1 MATTARTITVGAAT
15 TTTEAR
21 LPTGGTHRAM
31 NTVRTMDKAGTTT
44 IRPGT
49 TTREDPARD
58 SARKTQPAAEEATMT
73 EAPTREAPRRATKTV
88 RREVATVIEATEAA
102 AITPNEVD
110 PRTPTPEV
118 AAKTGITNGPGR
130 HGKKVVVRSH
140 IDPETTER
148 TAMHAATNL
157 EETMIRGAPSEEETT
172 RDAATNQTS
181 EVVAVTTDSA
191 REGHAATS
199 EAAWAVHTVT
209 MTPRVAGPVS
219 TKLTVTS
226 EEVTC
231 AMATALPR
239 AE

>member
-1 MATTARTITVGAAT
+1 
-15 TTTEAR
+15 
-21 LPTGGTHRAM
+21 
-31 NTVRTMDKAGTTT
+31 
-44 IRPGT
+44 
-49 TTREDPARD
+49 
-58 SARKTQPAAEEATMT
+58 MT
-73 EAPTREAPRRATKTV
+73 EAPTKEAPRRATKTV
-88 RREVATVIEATEAA
+88 RREVATAVIEATEAA
-102 AITPNEVD
+102 RRVD

-118 AAKTGITNGPGR
+118 AAKTGTTSGPGR
-130 HGKKVVVRSH
+130 HGKKLLVRSH
-140 IDPETTER
+140 IGPETTER

-209 MTPRVAGPVS
+209 MTPMVAGPVS

-226 EEVTC
+226 EEVTR

>member
-1 MATTARTITVGAAT
+1 M
-15 TTTEAR
+15 
-21 LPTGGTHRAM
+21 
-31 NTVRTMDKAGTTT
+31 
-44 IRPGT
+44 
-49 TTREDPARD
+49 
-58 SARKTQPAAEEATMT
+58 
-73 EAPTREAPRRATKTV
+73 
-88 RREVATVIEATEAA
+88 
-102 AITPNEVD
+102 D

-130 HGKKVVVRSH
+130 RGKKLLVRSR

-181 EVVAVTTDSA
+181 EVVAVTTVDSA

-199 EAAWAVHTVT
+199 EAAVISGAVHTVT
-209 MTPRVAGPVS
+209 MTPMVAGPVS

-226 EEVTC
+226 EEVIC